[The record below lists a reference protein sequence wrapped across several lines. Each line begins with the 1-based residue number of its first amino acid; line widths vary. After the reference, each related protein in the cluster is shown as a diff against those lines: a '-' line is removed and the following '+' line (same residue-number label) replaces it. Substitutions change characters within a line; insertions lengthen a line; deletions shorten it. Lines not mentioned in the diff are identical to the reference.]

1 MPTEQAIDRCIEHWI
16 DDIVES
22 IDCHWCERRGML
34 ADDCCWCGG
43 TGSISLDHIDFYWLE
58 CEFLKANLLNDR
70 PSWMQCGLYWLWN
83 HETCEQVYWLVTET
97 QAFRLHPERV
107 YAVAAAM
114 NRRERDNRW
123 RVLKEFVQFLFCLGG
138 KHGSRKR

>member
-1 MPTEQAIDRCIEHWI
+1 MTTQAAIDRCIEHFI
-16 DDIVES
+16 DDIVEV

-83 HETCEQVYWLVTET
+83 HDTCEQVYWLVTEG

-123 RVLKEFVQFLFCLGG
+123 RVLCEFVRFLFGIGG
-138 KHGSRKR
+138 RDGSRKR

>member
-1 MPTEQAIDRCIEHWI
+1 MTTQAAIDRCIEHWI

>member
-1 MPTEQAIDRCIEHWI
+1 MTTQAAIDRCIEHFI

-22 IDCHWCERRGML
+22 IDCHWCERRGL
-34 ADDCCWCGG
+34 IADDCCWCGG

-123 RVLKEFVQFLFCLGG
+123 RVLKEFVQFLFCLGC
-138 KHGSRKR
+138 KHGKR

>member
-1 MPTEQAIDRCIEHWI
+1 MVTQTAIDRCIEHFI
-16 DDIVES
+16 DDIVEV
-22 IDCHWCERRGML
+22 IDCEWCERRGL
-34 ADDCCWCGG
+34 IADDCCYCGG
-43 TGSISLDHIDFYWLE
+43 TGSISLDHVDFYWLE

-83 HETCEQVYWLVTET
+83 HDTCEQVYWLVTET

-138 KHGSRKR
+138 KHGKR